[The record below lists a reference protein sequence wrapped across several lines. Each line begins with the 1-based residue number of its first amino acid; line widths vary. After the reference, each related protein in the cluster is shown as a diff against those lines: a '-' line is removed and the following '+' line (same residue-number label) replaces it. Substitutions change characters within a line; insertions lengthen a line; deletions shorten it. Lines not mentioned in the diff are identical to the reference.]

1 MRRMY
6 SGPELL
12 ELDCMLP
19 KYVNSS
25 TESRVL
31 PTGEVWLEVVES
43 TVSSLSKASA
53 EIKLGTFYTQH
64 LTRSN
69 NFDDFTENQ

>member
-12 ELDCMLP
+12 ELDGMLP

-25 TESRVL
+25 TESKVL
-31 PTGEVWLEVVES
+31 PSTIIGDGVDPEPRFWSFVWTKRPEDQ
-43 TVSSLSKASA
+43 TW
-53 EIKLGTFYTQH
+53 KLLH
-64 LTRSN
+64 PLL
-69 NFDDFTENQ
+69 